1 MFGYVLPSQE
11 RLNEEEKQR
20 FQAVYC
26 GLCHTLGKRYGF
38 ASRMILNYDLTF
50 LALLLQEGPAERCE
64 RTCVAHPFK
73 SRPCACQSAS
83 LELAADMSVI
93 LSWWQIQDGIADHGF
108 WKGLKYR
115 AAALL
120 LRRAYKK
127 AKKAQPT
134 FDEQTQQHLQELA
147 VLEKAGEPSL
157 DKPADTFARL
167 LTGAA
172 QTVSQ
177 PIKRRVLETLL
188 YHLGR
193 WIYLI
198 DAADDLEKD
207 WKSGDYN
214 PLPLR
219 YQLPDGKLTDEVRT
233 ALGMTLDSSVRTMA
247 AAFELWDFGENAGIL
262 RAVLYEGLYAVGGA
276 VLGGTFH
283 RITKKR
289 KKTDE
294 RGLSQ

>member
-11 RLNEEEKQR
+11 RLSEEAKKQ

-26 GLCHTLGKRYGF
+26 GLCHTLGKRYGLT
-38 ASRMILNYDLTF
+38 SRMILNYDLVF
-50 LALLLQEGPAERCE
+50 LAMLLQDGPAERCE
-64 RTCVAHPFK
+64 KTCIAHPIK
-73 SRPCACQSAS
+73 KRVCNCRSAS
-83 LELAADMSVI
+83 LETAADMSVI
-93 LSWWQIQDGIADHGF
+93 LSWWQIQDGIADHGL

-115 AAALL
+115 LAALF

-127 AKKAQPT
+127 ARQFQPG
-134 FDEQTQQHLQELA
+134 FDGRTQEHLRELA
-147 VLEKAGEPSL
+147 ALEKENEPSL

-167 LTGAA
+167 LADTA
-172 QTVSQ
+172 QEVSQ

-193 WIYLI
+193 WIYLV

-207 WKSGDYN
+207 MKCGAYN

-219 YQLPDGKLTDEVRT
+219 YGLSGGKLSDEAKG
-233 ALGMTLDSSVRTMA
+233 ALGQTLDSSVQTMA
-247 AAFELWDFGENAGIL
+247 AAFELWDFGENAETI
-262 RAVLYEGLYAVGGA
+262 RAVVYEGLYAVGGA
-276 VLGGTFH
+276 VLNGTF
-283 RITKKR
+283 RKKNR

-294 RGLSQ
+294 RGLSE